1 VETNADSFQFFSFC
15 HVFQVY
21 ILQVVHNCLFWWVG
35 LLESFNIKEYSE
47 ALMQHNRITVLS
59 SSETCHLGSS
69 SNNPDMDPNNG
80 TVDDQILLPNALE
93 NENLPRYLL
102 NSREMGMSSGNLG
115 QQSTSLNLWESA
127 GSSSMGCL
135 ADHGNFFQSKGENF
149 AAPLSIG
156 GPLSI
161 NRRHEATSS
170 LPSHSLNIDLNI
182 NQSDEFGME
191 DVDVVHSS
199 GQSRANTIFVN
210 RGSSTAE
217 RIPRHEFSFN
227 AIGSSSRTTDCFD
240 GATGQEGGVHNHPL
254 TVKRKNVDGS
264 HAESSAIGSSH
275 IRHQNNNIVL
285 PAPTARES
293 TVSTATN
300 YAVSYTLVEQLN
312 QSTNVATSSSLS
324 DHYSLYNDPVEHE
337 FVRNRRMRMSPND
350 YDQSLPS
357 LLPEGSFRCSAYQ
370 PTPQSSSFIPVQPG
384 QISSSASPHGRSHI
398 PAVTQF
404 SQNLHRASSNGNIG
418 SRIGGSSSSADT
430 IHISSSHGP
439 ERSLM
444 RSDLPEA
451 LLLGSSLY
459 SADSTNFPS
468 APGRRGDQQNSLFS
482 SSSTARAS
490 INVGTKQ
497 APGTNSSQPRGSAD
511 MARRSLI
518 SPGVRSSSIALH
530 HRGSSSTSHEIRSH
544 QPGSRSRAPPHN
556 YYRGG
561 PPSADG
567 QNSSYLDLQSFMQT
581 IAASRDGSR
590 TVSEVSFP

>member
-1 VETNADSFQFFSFC
+1 
-15 HVFQVY
+15 
-21 ILQVVHNCLFWWVG
+21 
-35 LLESFNIKEYSE
+35 
-47 ALMQHNRITVLS
+47 MQHNRITVLS

-69 SNNPDMDPNNG
+69 SSNPDMDPNSA
-80 TVDDQILLPNALE
+80 TVDDQILLPNDLE
-93 NENLPRYLL
+93 NENLPHYLL
-102 NSREMGMSSGNLG
+102 NSHEMGMSSGNLG
-115 QQSTSLNLWESA
+115 QQSTSLSLWESA

-135 ADHGNFFQSKGENF
+135 ADRGNFFQSKGEHF
-149 AAPLSIG
+149 APPLSVG

-161 NRRHEATSS
+161 NRRHEDASS

-182 NQSDEFGME
+182 NQSDQFGTE

-210 RGSSTAE
+210 RGSTAE
-217 RIPRHEFSFN
+217 RIPHHEFSFN
-227 AIGSSSRTTDCFD
+227 AIGSSSQTADHFD
-240 GATGQEGGVHNHPL
+240 GATGQEGGMHNHPL
-254 TVKRKNVDGS
+254 TFKRKNVDGS
-264 HAESSAIGSSH
+264 HAESSAIGSSR

-285 PAPTARES
+285 PSPTARES
-293 TVSTATN
+293 TVPTAAN
-300 YAVSYTLVEQLN
+300 YAVSYTPVEQLN
-312 QSTNVATSSSLS
+312 QSTNVATSSSFS
-324 DHYSLYNDPVEHE
+324 DHYSLYNDPLEHE

-357 LLPEGSFRCSAYQ
+357 LLPEGSFRCSANQ
-370 PTPQSSSFIPVQPG
+370 PTLQSSSFIPVQPG
-384 QISSSASPHGRSHI
+384 QISSSASTHGRPHL

-404 SQNLHRASSNGNIG
+404 SQNLNRASSNGNIG
-418 SRIGGSSSSADT
+418 SRIGGSSSSTDT
-430 IHISSSHGP
+430 IHISSSLDP

-444 RSDLPEA
+444 RSDLPEP
-451 LLLGSSLY
+451 LLSGSSLC

-468 APGRRGDQQNSLFS
+468 APRSRGNQQNSLFS

-490 INVGTKQ
+490 VNVGTQQ
-497 APGTNSSQPRGSAD
+497 APGTNSSQPNTTLRGSAD

-518 SPGVRSSSIALH
+518 SAGVRSSSIALH

-544 QPGSRSRAPPHN
+544 QSGSSSRAPPHH

-561 PPSADG
+561 LPADG

-590 TVSEVSFP
+590 TVSEVSCP